1 VTGRGFSPV
10 SPTNKTDR
18 HDITE
23 ILFKV
28 ALKYH
33 QTNKQTVI
41 VYVLNS
47 GIENDTLDQ
56 AK

>member
-1 VTGRGFSPV
+1 
-10 SPTNKTDR
+10 
-18 HDITE
+18 
-23 ILFKV
+23 V

-56 AK
+56 AKYNDTLDQAK